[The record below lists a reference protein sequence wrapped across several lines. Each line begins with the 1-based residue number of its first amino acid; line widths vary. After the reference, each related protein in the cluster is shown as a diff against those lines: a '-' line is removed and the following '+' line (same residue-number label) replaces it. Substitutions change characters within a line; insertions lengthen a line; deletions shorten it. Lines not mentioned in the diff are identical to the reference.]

1 MSGQLI
7 AVVHHQARLRMCLVI
22 FDADGQLDRPTFSPA
37 HDPGPPPLC
46 VTLGR
51 GPAPEGGEATH
62 SPLLAVDPQRK
73 GRRPVAAHVAGVPTV
88 LPRSGAVRRSGCL
101 PFPAACRWRADPGSF
116 RPRDR
121 DLRHPGPCQHA
132 SGRQRRRHR
141 ASRRAGLSGTARP
154 GQQQAGRAWP
164 PPGRSPSQAGS
175 HTRPATRPFQA
186 RPHLGGPD
194 RATRPPMP
202 GNGPFKFR
210 AGDLEQPLN
219 AYPALWRHSRQINL
233 VPCRDEQPEH
243 PQDTIRCLHPV
254 RLARP
259 GRVQHDDA
267 PPPSPATLAYLRP
280 SADPIP
286 LTLRLRARQPG
297 G

>member
-1 MSGQLI
+1 
-7 AVVHHQARLRMCLVI
+7 MCLVI
-22 FDADGQLDRPTFSPA
+22 FDADGHSTGQPSALLMTRATSTVRDTRPRARPGRRGS
-37 HDPGPPPLC
+37 DPL
-46 VTLGR
+46 
-51 GPAPEGGEATH
+51 
-62 SPLLAVDPQRK
+62 PLLAVDPQRK

-88 LPRSGAVRRSGCL
+88 LPRSGAVRRSGVFLFRCL
-101 PFPAACRWRADPGSF
+101 PVAS
-116 RPRDR
+116 RPRVLPPTDR